1 MKTTIDIDQNLL
13 RATQKALGPDSIKGT
28 VERSLRT
35 VIQHNRLQSF
45 ADALGTIPLDLT
57 TDRLPAA
64 TAQANPACISLI
76 RRSGFMRSVLPD
88 LWRSKQDSNR

>member
-13 RATQKALGPDSIKGT
+13 RQAQKALGTHSIKGT

-35 VIQHNRLQSF
+35 VVQSRQLQNL

-57 TDRLPAA
+57 TDRL
-64 TAQANPACISLI
+64 QRQ
-76 RRSGFMRSVLPD
+76 RRKRTPHVSR
-88 LWRSKQDSNR
+88 

>member
-45 ADALGTIPLDLT
+45 ADVFGTIPLDLT
-57 TDRLPAA
+57 TDRLR
-64 TAQANPACISLI
+64 QQ
-76 RRSGFMRSVLPD
+76 RRKRTPHVSR
-88 LWRSKQDSNR
+88 

>member
-35 VIQHNRLQSF
+35 VQHNRLQSF

-57 TDRLPAA
+57 TDRLR
-64 TAQANPACISLI
+64 QQ
-76 RRSGFMRSVLPD
+76 RRKRTPHVSR
-88 LWRSKQDSNR
+88 